1 MANHWVVNK
10 LMVKYVFM
18 VALGVGMFTSSV
30 HANQDPTA
38 PLGWQA
44 PVKKH
49 TTSRTRLPQL
59 QGILCDEQSRCTAI
73 LNNKVVSIG
82 GRISGYTLSSI
93 QDESVM
99 LRRGSKQWR
108 LEMFAENIKTH

>member
-1 MANHWVVNK
+1 
-10 LMVKYVFM
+10 MVKYVFM
-18 VALGVGMFTSSV
+18 VALGVGMFISSV